1 MKKQLFLLIIL
12 GYISQGCE
20 NYILVRRTVTKAVT
34 LTFNINNAGA
44 FNSVSTISASDITN
58 LFEPDIFANRGSQ
71 IEKFDLNSIN
81 IQGTIDPQQN
91 TATQVTVRA
100 DVTSGAPTP
109 LLNDTKLIR
118 IGGNQLLQDVKDI
131 LNTTTGDIQK
141 EVSFA
146 NALAALRA
154 VGVVELQKII
164 NENLQGV
171 NTAPLKVTLSGSSPA
186 GQRLVG
192 QIVVTLNASITYS
205 RCEKWTDLPIPMGFD
220 EC

>member
-1 MKKQLFLLIIL
+1 MKNVIDFNKFSKKMKKQLFLLIIL

-58 LFEPDIFANRGSQ
+58 LF
-71 IEKFDLNSIN
+71 
-81 IQGTIDPQQN
+81 QGTIDPQQN